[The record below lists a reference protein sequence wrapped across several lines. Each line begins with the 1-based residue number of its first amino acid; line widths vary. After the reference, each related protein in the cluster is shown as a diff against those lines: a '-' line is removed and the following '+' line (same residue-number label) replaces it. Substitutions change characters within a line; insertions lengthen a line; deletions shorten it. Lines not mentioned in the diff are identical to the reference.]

1 MSTVVIVK
9 KNGSVAIAA
18 DTLLS
23 FGSLKLPAHGNRN
36 PSKLLR
42 VGHSII
48 GITGW
53 MVSLQ
58 ILERVFA
65 KAGEPPALA
74 CTAEIFDVF
83 QWLHARL
90 KEEYFLVPR
99 GDAGDSYES
108 SQMNVLI
115 ANPYGIFSVA
125 SHRSVV
131 EFERFWASGSGMEY
145 ALGAMQMMYE
155 ATTTDAKL
163 VAEAGVWTASDF
175 DNGTGL
181 PCESHMMPLYSSLA
195 AEDERQLLSKV

>member
-18 DTLLS
+18 DTLMS
-23 FGSLKLPAHGNRN
+23 FGPLKLPARDNRQ

-42 VGHSII
+42 IGHSII

-53 MVSLQ
+53 MVNLQ
-58 ILERVFA
+58 VLERVFA

-74 CTAEIFDVF
+74 SVAEIFDVF
-83 QWLHARL
+83 QWLHAKL
-90 KEEYFLVPR
+90 KEEYFLIAR
-99 GDAGDSYES
+99 GDPNDAYET

-115 ANPYGIFSVA
+115 ANPYGIFSVG
-125 SHRSVV
+125 SQRSVV

-145 ALGAMQMMYE
+145 AMGAMSVMYE
-155 ATTTDAKL
+155 ASITDAKN

-175 DNGTGL
+175 DSATGL
-181 PCESHMMPLYSSLA
+181 PCEAHMMPLYSSLA
-195 AEDERQLLSKV
+195 TENEQQLLSKA